1 MPPVVLL
8 GLPRPIRVEALSRAC
23 VTLIHTV
30 YIEPDINA
38 VMLMQQ
44 TQQAAVKAV
53 QKPQPAGGC
62 VLEPGLPSTGTSGR
76 NLITSPGGVF
86 PLPTF
91 RGY

>member
-1 MPPVVLL
+1 MVLL
-8 GLPRPIRVEALSRAC
+8 GLPGPIRVKASRRVC
-23 VTLIHTV
+23 LTLIHTV

-38 VMLMQQ
+38 VMLMQH
-44 TQQAAVKAV
+44 TQRAAVKAV
-53 QKPQPAGGC
+53 QKPQPEGGS
-62 VLEPGLPSTGTSGR
+62 VPKPGLPSTGTSGR

>member
-1 MPPVVLL
+1 MLL
-8 GLPRPIRVEALSRAC
+8 GLPEPIRLKDLRRVC

-38 VMLMQQ
+38 VILMQQ

-53 QKPQPAGGC
+53 QKPQPAGGS
-62 VLEPGLPSTGTSGR
+62 VPKPGLPSTGTSGR
-76 NLITSPGGVF
+76 NLITNPEGVF